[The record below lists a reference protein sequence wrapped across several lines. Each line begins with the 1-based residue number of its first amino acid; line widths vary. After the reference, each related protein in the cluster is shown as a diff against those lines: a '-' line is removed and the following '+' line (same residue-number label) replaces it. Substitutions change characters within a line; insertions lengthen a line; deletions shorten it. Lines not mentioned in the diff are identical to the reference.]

1 MNKQLTFLLAL
12 TFLFLFSGNS
22 FGGVFDKEDES
33 VVMICKG
40 GLGSFSINMKE
51 KTIKNYTV
59 GENKLVETYKI
70 NKENEVFIE
79 GVNKTNEK
87 FVLFHRHEYG
97 KEIIAGFRGQTDEK
111 NTDYDFSSTCS
122 IGDKKF

>member
-1 MNKQLTFLLAL
+1 MKNKLTFLLSL
-12 TFLFLFSGNS
+12 TFLFLFSGS
-22 FGGVFDKEDES
+22 VYGGVFDKEDES

-40 GLGSFSINMKE
+40 DLGSFSINMKE
-51 KTIKNYTV
+51 KTIKNYSLE
-59 GENKLVETYKI
+59 ENKLVEIYKI

-87 FVLFHRHEYG
+87 FVLFYRHEYG
-97 KEIIAGFRGQTDEK
+97 EVIMADFREQTDEK
-111 NTDYDFSSTCS
+111 NTHYRSTCS